1 MSTQAQAQARQQ
13 AQEQIFQM
21 DKFFNPSAVVV
32 IGASNTGFNLG
43 ATICK
48 VLTED
53 IGYPGLVFAVNRAG
67 DDVFGAKGFRTLDDI
82 CEPIDV
88 AVIIT
93 PAFVVPEFV
102 RQCGE
107 KGIRNIII
115 ESSGFSEQGDEGRR
129 LQDEVNEAASLYG
142 IRIIGPNC
150 LGILDNYSR
159 FCSMYGS
166 SHLAPLAVRHPGF
179 VSYIVQSGGIAGLIV
194 ERMMEDVSGINK
206 LVSLGNKSDLDE
218 ADFIDYFDQDQTKVV
233 ALYLEGVEN
242 GRKLMQAARRTKK
255 PVLVYKSG
263 KSEAGSAAILSH
275 TAGMALNDAVFDGA
289 CRQAGM
295 IRLKTPEELCVLP
308 KIFTEMPLL
317 AGNRIAVFTNSGG
330 VGTIGADMLAET
342 NLVMARFSEETK
354 AKLKQL
360 PGVFNTE
367 NPVDIG
373 PALPEIYLEIYKILL
388 EAEEVDG
395 ILNMVNIWRNYV
407 IDVMEALMQLC
418 RNHRKPAA
426 LYAFSA
432 LERLRVAQLEKGLPL
447 FGAAEDAVRAL
458 VISHQQFYYLRKK
471 EKAWKK

>member
-1 MSTQAQAQARQQ
+1 MHTQAEI
-13 AQEQIFQM
+13 QEQVQEQTFHM
-21 DKFFNPSAVVV
+21 EKFFNPSAVVV
-32 IGASNTGFNLG
+32 IGASNAGFNLG

-53 IGYPGLVFAVNRAG
+53 IGYPGRVYAVNRAG
-67 DDVFGAKGFRTLDDI
+67 ENVFGAKGFRSLNDI
-82 CEPIDV
+82 GEPVDL

-102 RQCGE
+102 RKCGE
-107 KGIRNIII
+107 KGIRNIVI
-115 ESSGFSEQGDEGRR
+115 ESSGFSEQGEEGRR
-129 LQDEVNEAASLYG
+129 LQGEINEAARIYG
-142 IRIIGPNC
+142 IHVIGPNC
-150 LGILDNYSR
+150 LGVVDNYSR

-179 VSYIVQSGGIAGLIV
+179 VSYVVQSGGIAGLIV
-194 ERMMEDVSGINK
+194 ERLMEDVSGINK

-218 ADFIDYFDQDQTKVV
+218 ADFIDYFDRDRTRVI
-233 ALYLEGVEN
+233 ALYMESVED
-242 GRKLMQAARRTKK
+242 GRKLMQAVRRTKK

-263 KSEAGSAAILSH
+263 KSEAGSAAIVSH
-275 TAGMALNDAVFDGA
+275 TAGMAQNDTVFDGA

-330 VGTIGADMLAET
+330 VGTIGADMLSET
-342 NLVMARFSEETK
+342 NLVMAPFSTETK
-354 AKLKQL
+354 AKLKKL

-373 PALPEIYLEIYKILL
+373 PAPPEIYLEIYKILL
-388 EAEEVDG
+388 EADEVDG
-395 ILNMVNIWRNYV
+395 ILNMVNIWRDYV
-407 IDVMEALMQLC
+407 IDVMETLVHLC
-418 RNHRKPAA
+418 RKHQKPAS

-447 FGAAEDAVRAL
+447 FGTAEDAVRAL
-458 VISHQQFYYLRKK
+458 VVSYQQFCNLGKK
-471 EKAWKK
+471 EKI